1 MILIIILNIR
11 KLKISLQAKSEKK
24 FLNLVFATKLEI
36 FLFIWEIKTDAN
48 ISSCKY
54 RLLTILISTWDYYQI

>member
-1 MILIIILNIR
+1 MTTIRTGIKRMILIIILNIR

-36 FLFIWEIKTDAN
+36 FLFI
-48 ISSCKY
+48 
-54 RLLTILISTWDYYQI
+54 